1 MSTWGYF
8 FVVNYKILGSLWYHS
23 PDIQNLTLV
32 TILQHAG
39 CSQARVGL
47 LATTTWGLVVL
58 DFAAY
63 LLCQEPVFTL
73 LVIPHMWKGC
83 WWHSLTISA
92 GCYHLPIV
100 APGDC
105 FLAAVVAP
113 LSQWWNLEFD
123 SFKVTSRLFT
133 YSIMTSC
140 CMSLLSS
147 QSDNGHLGSQTKYGR
162 I

>member
-58 DFAAY
+58 ARFCC
-63 LLCQEPVFTL
+63 LLALSGTCFYFTGDSSHVEGM
-73 LVIPHMWKGC
+73 LVTFLGDN
-83 WWHSLTISA
+83 
-92 GCYHLPIV
+92 HLPIV

-105 FLAAVVAP
+105 FLASVVAP

-123 SFKVTSRLFT
+123 SLKVTSRLFT